1 MKNGKVSKKTTAV
14 ILPLIA
20 LIMAALALII
30 VFFVPKN
37 TGKGNSIQANAGE
50 DKAEVSVQDAN
61 TVTGLDEEGNLV
73 IYADRLSAEQI
84 SFIRISED
92 SRIELLA
99 RSGDDGKAK
108 AALGTCQSCNGS
120 PGAYYTQKGS
130 ELKCNNCG
138 LTFPISVLDTP
149 GGGCHPIML
158 SEEIVRYEGNDLV
171 IDLKGLSAYEELF
184 SKVAD
189 H

>member
-1 MKNGKVSKKTTAV
+1 MGQTKKIKRKNSFL
-14 ILPLIA
+14 LPLIA
-20 LIMAALALII
+20 GIMAALALVVV
-30 VFFVPKN
+30 VFIPKATN
-37 TGKGNSIQANAGE
+37 EGSGTASAGE
-50 DKAEVSVQDAN
+50 DRASTSSQAKNAVAEIN
-61 TVTGLDEEGNLV
+61 EENMV
-73 IYADRLSAEQI
+73 IYADRLSADQV
-84 SFIRISED
+84 SFIRISEN

-99 RSGDDGKAK
+99 RLGDDGTVK

-120 PGAYYTQKGS
+120 PGAYYTQEGN

-138 LTFPISVLDTP
+138 LTFPISVLDSP

-158 SEEIVRYEGNDLV
+158 GEKIVRYEGNDLV
-171 IDLKGLSAYEELF
+171 IDMDGLSAYEDLF

>member
-1 MKNGKVSKKTTAV
+1 MKKQASAWKRSKKWL
-14 ILPLIA
+14 LPLIA
-20 LIMAALALII
+20 GISVVLALIVV
-30 VFFVPKN
+30 VFIPKATN
-37 TGKGNSIQANAGE
+37 EGSGTTASGE
-50 DKAEVSVQDAN
+50 DRASTSSQAEIAVADIN
-61 TVTGLDEEGNLV
+61 EGNMV
-73 IYADRLSAEQI
+73 IYADRLSSDRV
-84 SFIRISED
+84 SFIRISEN

-99 RSGDDGKAK
+99 RLGDDGTVK

-120 PGAYYTQKGS
+120 PGAYYTQEGD

-138 LTFPISVLDTP
+138 LTFPISVLDSP

-158 SEEIVRYEGNDLV
+158 KEEIIRYEGNDLV
-171 IDLKGLSAYEELF
+171 IELDGLSAYEDLF